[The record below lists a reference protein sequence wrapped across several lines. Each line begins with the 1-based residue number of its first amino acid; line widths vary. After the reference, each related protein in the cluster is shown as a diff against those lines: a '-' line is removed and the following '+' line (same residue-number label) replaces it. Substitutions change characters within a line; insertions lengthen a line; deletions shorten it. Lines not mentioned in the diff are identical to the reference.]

1 MSRTAR
7 HLHRTPLRPAVLAAA
22 CLFVPGTVLLAL
34 GDRSLHE
41 RYELHFFMVAL
52 TTIIAA
58 IAAYALTAVGVRRN
72 DRRAVVVGI
81 AFSAMAALLLVHA
94 LAPPGADLPDRDNG
108 LIAYAG
114 AAALPVGAVL
124 LCLVGHPMLRE
135 PGAVRR
141 LLALQA
147 GLVAA
152 ILALGAAGRVFPGL
166 VPGEP
171 ASRSPEAIAVLIGAG
186 ALFLR
191 LAMRARRTWLLT
203 WRWADLWVMI
213 GIGWMTIALAAS
225 TLASSWSIDWWLGQ
239 DLQLLGLVAV
249 GLPVALDLRRHVPSS
264 PLAGDLGAAELVAH
278 EEALL
283 GPHVRALMLRLAAKD
298 DFTEQHARRVALL
311 AVRVGEQLGLPPG
324 RLRRLA
330 LGGLLHDIGKLRVPE
345 AILRKPASLDSDER
359 DVISLHPDWGDQ
371 LAGELGFDAS
381 TRRLIRSHHE
391 RLDGAGYPDG
401 LSGGQLDADI
411 RILTVCDVFDALVSE
426 RVYRPAFTVDEA
438 MAIMWDDAGRGFDPG
453 CLRALA
459 AVVGVAVE
467 PPALRLA
474 A

>member
-1 MSRTAR
+1 
-7 HLHRTPLRPAVLAAA
+7 
-22 CLFVPGTVLLAL
+22 VPSIALLAL
-34 GDRSLHE
+34 GHHSVHE
-41 RYELHFFMVAL
+41 RYRLHFFMVAL
-52 TTIIAA
+52 TTIVAA
-58 IAAYALTAVGVRRN
+58 AAAYALTAVGVRRN

-94 LAPPGADLPDRDNG
+94 LAPPETDLPDRDGG

-114 AAALPVGAVL
+114 VAALPVGAAL
-124 LCLVGHPMLRE
+124 LSLVGHPMLRE

-147 GLVAA
+147 VLVGS
-152 ILALGAAGRVFPGL
+152 ILAIGAAGRVVPDL
-166 VPGEP
+166 VPGHP
-171 ASRSPEAIAVLIGAG
+171 VSRSPEAIVVLILAG
-186 ALFLR
+186 TLFLR

-213 GIGWMTIALAAS
+213 GVGWLATALAAS
-225 TLASSWSIDWWLGQ
+225 TLASSWSIDWWVGQ

-249 GLPVALDLRRHVPSS
+249 GLPVALDLRRHVQSQ
-264 PLAGDLGAAELVAH
+264 PLAGDLGAEDLVAH
-278 EEALL
+278 EETLL
-283 GPHVRALMLRLAAKD
+283 GPHVRSLMLRLADKD
-298 DFTEQHARRVALL
+298 GFTEQHARRVALL
-311 AVRVGEQLGLPPG
+311 AVRVGEELGLPPG

-345 AILRKPASLDSDER
+345 AILRKPASLDDDER
-359 DVISLHPDWGDQ
+359 AVIRLHPAWGDQ

-391 RLDGAGYPDG
+391 RLDGDGYPDG
-401 LSGGQLDADI
+401 LSGGQLDADV
-411 RILTVCDVFDALVSE
+411 RILTVCDVYDALVSD
-426 RVYRPAFTVDEA
+426 RVYRPAYDIGEA
-438 MAIMWDDAGRGFDPG
+438 MSIMWADAGRGFDPG

-459 AVVGVAVE
+459 AVLGVEAE
-467 PPALRLA
+467 RPPLRLA